1 MALAAALLIEVAV
14 DAQVGDLSRRRQVTT
29 APTSAPATQP
39 LIRGPATFESP
50 EHRFR
55 VSYSDRWMTYMYDG
69 KAGFLRLRPADV
81 RRDEDRV
88 VRPNWMVNAAPIAPV
103 PQAERT
109 LDGLVARRKA
119 NLKKG
124 FPDAEFTD
132 AVDTTVGGVPGKRFN
147 YTGSFE
153 GRQVRG
159 EQTLAVKGDMVFF
172 LVGFAS
178 ALEYEVIAPEFEALR
193 ASFTWTDGE
202 TTTTKPT
209 AATDN

>member
-1 MALAAALLIEVAV
+1 MLRRSRVGWIGMALAAALLVEVAA
-14 DAQVGDLSRRRQVTT
+14 DAQVGDLSRRRQVAT
-29 APTSAPATQP
+29 APTTAPATQP

-55 VSYSDRWMTYMYDG
+55 VSYSERWMTYLYDSQ
-69 KAGFLRLRPADV
+69 AGFLRLRPADV

-103 PQAERT
+103 PEAERT

-132 AVDTTVGGVPGKRFN
+132 PVDTTVGGVPAKRFQ
-147 YTGSFE
+147 YTGTFE
-153 GRQVRG
+153 GLQVHG
-159 EQTLAVKGDMVFF
+159 QTTLVRKGCSFSS
-172 LVGFAS
+172 G
-178 ALEYEVIAPEFEALR
+178 LR
-193 ASFTWTDGE
+193 RPWSMR
-202 TTTTKPT
+202 
-209 AATDN
+209 